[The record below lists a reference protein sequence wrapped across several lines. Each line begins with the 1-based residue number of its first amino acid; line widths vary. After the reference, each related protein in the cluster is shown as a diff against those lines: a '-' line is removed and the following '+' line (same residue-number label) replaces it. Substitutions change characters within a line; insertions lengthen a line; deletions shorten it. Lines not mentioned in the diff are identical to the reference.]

1 MLILGEQSRACK
13 ELSQDA
19 RTIAG
24 RQAVLHGTRHP
35 RRASNEHTLLLAFTR
50 SPEVAAYWTLL
61 ERDNDEGKG
70 AILVFNRSK
79 LRNRYRLDPYHDPIW
94 DSPSVDEME
103 EWVSSRDIHDVRRYL
118 VGVVM
123 VGSKKRTSPEKQRR
137 NRSFQKRLA
146 LRSEGIEPELA
157 FEMVKGRR
165 QTLDDLEPILN
176 VGLSNF
182 AMKLKTGKWPRPSEY
197 EEQDPATRLPN
208 CPISPTI
215 ALRKEPLPS
224 VKRRTR
230 SR

>member
-1 MLILGEQSRACK
+1 VHAKNCLRMREQSLVAK
-13 ELSQDA
+13 QSFTGQD
-19 RTIAG
+19 TP
-24 RQAVLHGTRHP
+24 AVLRMNTLFYSHP
-35 RRASNEHTLLLAFTR
+35 GSAQVSFTR

-182 AMKLKTGKWPRPSEY
+182 AMKLKMENGPDQASMKNRIP
-197 EEQDPATRLPN
+197 QQG
-208 CPISPTI
+208 CQI
-215 ALRKEPLPS
+215 AQLALQ
-224 VKRRTR
+224 
-230 SR
+230 

>member
-19 RTIAG
+19 RAIAG
-24 RQAVLHGTRHP
+24 RQAVLYHGTRHP
-35 RRASNEHTLLLAFTR
+35 RSVLRMNTLFYSHQGSAQVSFTR
-50 SPEVAAYWTLL
+50 SPEVAAYWALL

-70 AILVFNRSK
+70 AILVFNGSK
-79 LRNRYRLDPYHDPIW
+79 L
-94 DSPSVDEME
+94 
-103 EWVSSRDIHDVRRYL
+103 
-118 VGVVM
+118 
-123 VGSKKRTSPEKQRR
+123 VGSKKTTSPEKQRR

-182 AMKLKTGKWPRPSEY
+182 AMKLKT
-197 EEQDPATRLPN
+197 
-208 CPISPTI
+208 
-215 ALRKEPLPS
+215 
-224 VKRRTR
+224 
-230 SR
+230 

>member
-1 MLILGEQSRACK
+1 VHAKNCLRMREQSLVAK
-13 ELSQDA
+13 QSFTGQD
-19 RTIAG
+19 TP
-24 RQAVLHGTRHP
+24 AVLRMNTLFYSHP
-35 RRASNEHTLLLAFTR
+35 GSAQVSFTR